1 MYCVS
6 FVFIMLAEGSLASG
20 LLATVISRLACD
32 LLSENVGSLIP
43 NLPSMGKS
51 LVSGLPAMANKW
63 AYCSFPS
70 QSINARV

>member
-32 LLSENVGSLIP
+32 L
-43 NLPSMGKS
+43 
-51 LVSGLPAMANKW
+51 
-63 AYCSFPS
+63 
-70 QSINARV
+70 